1 MASDRYK
8 QQTKDI
14 PWASLGRET
23 ALSRA
28 GLSLVAVGH
37 LPFEPAKLPEP
48 GEPLPQVSSED
59 PEFEKYLMEIVG
71 TAIQVGEGK
80 LATCAHVIQAISEEK
95 KRGYMLSRNLSGN
108 TTICMSRPFEKV
120 IRYIDPKL
128 EKVNPHVDL
137 AVIMVAYPDHTP
149 HYDVPVIRWGNSTKL
164 GVGDQVVI
172 GGYPYGTDMFR
183 VTQTNRGVI
192 QPTFYPGIISAI
204 IPATRPTETRLLQ
217 ISAAAAG
224 GISGGAVLNPKSGAL
239 LGIVTSGLTGV
250 DGSLHPVTYAIPSE
264 VVAPFA
270 SALHFT
276 TAGGR
281 SVGKEPPLGADGRPI
296 KKK

>member
-1 MASDRYK
+1 METYK
-8 QQTKDI
+8 HQTKDT
-14 PWASLGRET
+14 PWASPGRET

-28 GLSLVAVGH
+28 GLSLVAVGN
-37 LPFEPAKLPEP
+37 LPYEPAKTPKP
-48 GEPLPQVSSED
+48 GDPLPHIGSED
-59 PEFEKYLMEIVG
+59 PEFEKYLMDIIG

-80 LATCAHVIQAISEEK
+80 LATCAHVVQAVIEGK
-95 KRGYMLSRNLSGN
+95 KRGYLLARTLVKGAL
-108 TTICMSRPFEKV
+108 ICTAWPFEKV
-120 IRYIDPKL
+120 LRYIDPRM
-128 EKVNPHVDL
+128 EKVNLDVDL
-137 AVIMVAYPDHTP
+137 AVITVAYPDYPP

-183 VTQTNRGVI
+183 ITETNRGVI

-204 IPATRPTETRLLQ
+204 IPATNPTETRLLQ

-224 GISGGAVLNPKSGAL
+224 GISGGAVLDPKSGKL
-239 LGIVTSGLTGV
+239 LGMVTSGLTSK

-264 VVAPFA
+264 VIAPYA
-270 SALHFT
+270 SSLSFDA
-276 TAGGR
+276 AGHR
-281 SVGKEPPLGADGRPI
+281 VGKELPIKADGRPLR